1 MTTHNDALM
10 SCEHV
15 IRLLWEYLDNELD
28 DERRLRVRQHLDGCE
43 HCREHFTFEGAFL
56 RALATHL
63 DEATDTATLRGRI
76 VDALRVEGYRDRLS
90 ATG

>member
-1 MTTHNDALM
+1 MTDQASALM

-28 DERRLRVRQHLDGCE
+28 AERRLRVREHLAVCE

-56 RALATHL
+56 RAVASHL
-63 DEATDTATLRGRI
+63 DDVTDTATLRGRI
-76 VDALRVEGYRDRLS
+76 VDALRAEGYHERV
-90 ATG
+90 